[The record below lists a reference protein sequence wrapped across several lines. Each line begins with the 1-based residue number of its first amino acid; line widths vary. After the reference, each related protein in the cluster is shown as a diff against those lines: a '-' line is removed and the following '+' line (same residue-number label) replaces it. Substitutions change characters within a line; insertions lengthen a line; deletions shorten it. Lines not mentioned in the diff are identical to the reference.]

1 MQFVWRWLPVVAW
14 SAVILAASSDLFSAE
29 RSGSVLRAIL
39 GHELPHLLHVAV
51 RKLGH
56 LLAYGFLGIL
66 ALRAARSGGLQPADG
81 SDGLKPVATSVIV
94 VLLVAVIDEWH
105 QSTLASRSGS
115 PWDVLLDVVGGALAI
130 AFLRARMTAANSSKE
145 SP

>member
-1 MQFVWRWLPVVAW
+1 MRVVMRWLPVVAW

-29 RSGSVLRAIL
+29 RSGFVLRAIL
-39 GHELPHLLHVAV
+39 GHDLPHLLHVAV

-66 ALRAARSGGLQPADG
+66 ALRAARSG
-81 SDGLKPVATSVIV
+81 ATSVIV
-94 VLLVAVIDEWH
+94 VLLVAVIDELH
-105 QSTLASRSGS
+105 QATLASRSGS

-145 SP
+145 SS